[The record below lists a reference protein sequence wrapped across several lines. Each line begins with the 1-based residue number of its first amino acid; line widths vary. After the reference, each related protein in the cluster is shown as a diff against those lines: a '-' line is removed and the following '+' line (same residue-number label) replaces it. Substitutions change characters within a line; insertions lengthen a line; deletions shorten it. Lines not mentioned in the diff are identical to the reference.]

1 MISQK
6 NKLLLRLILI
16 IFVDMKTIQE
26 LSDIASQV
34 RRDIIRSVSGAG
46 CGHPG
51 GSLSSTDILT
61 ALYFSE
67 MKQDPA
73 TWRRDAKGQDAF
85 IPSAGHLA
93 PVVYAVLARAGYFPP
108 AKLATLRKF
117 GSDLQGHPS
126 TEHGLA
132 GIFMPSGSLGQGLAA
147 AAGIALAKKLAGE
160 PERAF
165 ALLGDGESEEGEI
178 WETAMFAVSHK
189 LDNLVAMTDWNHLQI
204 DGVIEEVTGIAEL
217 DEKWSAFGWDVIEAD
232 GHDFESILKAF
243 ELARVRNGKPK
254 MIMFNTEMGHGV
266 DFMAGNHGWHGKAP
280 SAEECEK
287 ALAQLKET
295 LGDY

>member
-1 MISQK
+1 
-6 NKLLLRLILI
+6 
-16 IFVDMKTIQE
+16 MKTIQE

-93 PVVYAVLARAGYFPP
+93 PVYYAVLARAGYFDP
-108 AKLATLRKF
+108 AKMGTLRKF
-117 GSDLQGHPS
+117 GTDLQGHPAVG
-126 TEHGLA
+126 HIKGV
-132 GIFMPSGSLGQGLAA
+132 FQPSGSLGQGLAA
-147 AAGIALAKKLAGE
+147 AAGIALGKKLQGQ

-165 ALLGDGESEEGEI
+165 VLLGDGESEEGEI
-178 WETAMFAVSHK
+178 WETAMWAVHHK
-189 LDNLVAMTDWNHLQI
+189 LDNLVAMTDWNGMQI
-204 DGVIEEVTGIAEL
+204 DGPIETVTAVGEL
-217 DEKWSAFGWDVIEAD
+217 NEKWLAFGWDVIVAD
-232 GHDFESILKAF
+232 GHDFESILGAF
-243 ELARVRNGKPK
+243 ELARKRDGKPK
-254 MIMFNTEMGHGV
+254 MILFKTEMGHGV
-266 DFMAGNHGWHGKAP
+266 DFMCGNHGWHGKAP
-280 SAEECEK
+280 SADECAA
-287 ALAQLKET
+287 ALAQLEET